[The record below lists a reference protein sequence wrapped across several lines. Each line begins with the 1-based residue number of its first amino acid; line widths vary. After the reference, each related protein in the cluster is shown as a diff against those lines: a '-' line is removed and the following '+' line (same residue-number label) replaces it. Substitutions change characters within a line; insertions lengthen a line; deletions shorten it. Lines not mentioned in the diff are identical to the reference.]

1 MSLAGNC
8 LLARE
13 KGKRIHFIGIGGIG
27 LSAIARVLH
36 EDGYQVSGSD
46 RQQTALTAELA
57 ALGMEIYHGHRP
69 EHVVGAD
76 LVVVSSA
83 IPEDNAEVVAAREAG
98 IPVVKRAELL
108 GEMMAGKFGI
118 AVAGTHGKT
127 TTTAFISF
135 VLTQMGLDPT
145 FIVGGILED
154 LGTNARRGVG
164 PHFVIEADEYD
175 YMFLGLRPRLT
186 VVTVIE
192 MDHPDCFTDIE
203 DVSQAFYQFMCLLP
217 DGGTLVGCADQP
229 RVMQLLQRVGQE
241 RAIDLITYGLCEG
254 SWRAQDIRSNPWG
267 GSDFDVLHGGQVVG
281 HASLRLPGLHNV
293 SNALAVLAVT
303 DRLGLE
309 MDKVLPW
316 LPQFHGV
323 RRRFEIKGEAQNIVV
338 IDDYAH
344 HPTEIRATLAAARR
358 RFGNRRLW
366 VFFQPH
372 TYSRTKALLEEFAAS
387 FGDAD
392 HVLIAEI
399 YAARETDSLGMSARD
414 LVQHMQH
421 PDVHYVPTL
430 HEASAFLQTALQP
443 GDVLLTLGA
452 GDGYLVGETILHML
466 SENEEKRQWDLRN

>member
-1 MSLAGNC
+1 LDGTR

-13 KGKRIHFIGIGGIG
+13 KVKHVHFIGIGGIG

-36 EDGYQVSGSD
+36 EDGYRISGSD
-46 RQQTALTAELA
+46 MQQTALTAELA
-57 ALGMEIYHGHRP
+57 TLGMEIYYGHRP
-69 EHVVGAD
+69 EHVAGAD

-83 IPEDNAEVVAAREAG
+83 VPEGNVELVAAREAG

-108 GEMMAGKFGI
+108 GEMMAGRFGI

-135 VLTQMGLDPT
+135 LLTRMGLDPT

-154 LGTNARRGVG
+154 LGTNARRGMG
-164 PHFVIEADEYD
+164 PYFVIEADEYD
-175 YMFLGLRPRLT
+175 YMFLGLRPRLS

-192 MDHPDCFTDIE
+192 MDHPDCFADIE
-203 DVSQAFYQFMCLLP
+203 DMTQAFYQFMCLLP
-217 DGGTLVGCADQP
+217 DSGTLIGCADQP
-229 RVMQLLQRVGQE
+229 RVVQLLQRVGQE
-241 RAIDLITYGLCEG
+241 RAIDLITYGLREG
-254 SWRAQDIRSNPWG
+254 AWQAQEIHSNQLG

-281 HASLRLPGLHNV
+281 RASLRLPGLHNV
-293 SNALAVLAVT
+293 SNALAVLAVM
-303 DRLGLE
+303 DRLGLDI
-309 MDKVLPW
+309 DKVLPW
-316 LPQFHGV
+316 LPQFRGV
-323 RRRFEIKGEAQNIVV
+323 RRRFEIKGEAKDIIV

-392 HVLIAEI
+392 HVLISEI
-399 YAARETDSLGMSARD
+399 YAARETNSLGTSARD
-414 LVQHMQH
+414 LVQLMHH

-430 HEASAFLQTALQP
+430 HEASAYLQTVLQP

-452 GDGYLVGETILHML
+452 GDGYLVGETILRVL
-466 SENEEKRQWDLRN
+466 SENEREKQWELRN